1 MTRMQ
6 TAAASLVAA
15 IPAALLASLIV
26 LAFLSHDG
34 SLKGLMPVVAG
45 VTLACAASVALMPFG
60 ILVFGGKAKKK
71 AAAVSESQATPTAVV
86 DEDES
91 LATSDDIETADAE
104 ADELTEEV
112 EETVDFDS
120 GQLSDVADT
129 AFDEE
134 DFFDDEP
141 PKKMK

>member
-15 IPAALLASLIV
+15 VPAALLAALLV
-26 LAFLSHDG
+26 MAFLSH
-34 SLKGLMPVVAG
+34 SENLKGAVMGVVGGALVVSAG
-45 VTLACAASVALMPFG
+45 VALMPFG
-60 ILVFGGKAKKK
+60 ILIFGGKAKKK
-71 AAAVSESQATPTAVV
+71 PAAAAESQATAVV
-86 DEDES
+86 DDEDES

-141 PKKMK
+141 PKKKK